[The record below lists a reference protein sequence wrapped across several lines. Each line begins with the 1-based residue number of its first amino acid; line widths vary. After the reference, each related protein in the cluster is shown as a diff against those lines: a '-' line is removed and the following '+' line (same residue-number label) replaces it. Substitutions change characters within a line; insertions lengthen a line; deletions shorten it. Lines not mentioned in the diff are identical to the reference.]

1 MNRWRKYFKDFLNFR
16 DNREAKLKYL
26 GKGGVKSQKREEIEN
41 TSMKIKI

>member
-26 GKGGVKSQKREEIEN
+26 GKGGVKRKTGSAVYERKFQVIR
-41 TSMKIKI
+41 